1 MIGVEKGINNIL
13 VTMFTSDKS
22 IASTDTIDEMN
33 NDTNQMIRQKMMCL
47 FLMRS
52 KSSPIVTLS
61 FNGK

>member
-33 NDTNQMIRQKMMCL
+33 NYTNQMIHQNMMCF